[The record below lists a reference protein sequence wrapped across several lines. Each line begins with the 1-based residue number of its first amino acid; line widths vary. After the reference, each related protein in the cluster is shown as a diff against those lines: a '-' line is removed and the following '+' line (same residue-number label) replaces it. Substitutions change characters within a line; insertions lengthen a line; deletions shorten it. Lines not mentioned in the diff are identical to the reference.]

1 MIWSDRRRRKRAVR
15 HAVLAVEAAFT
26 AAPDV
31 PDDATEDEFEV
42 ACDVEDLLAVLAGG
56 LTRSGIGT
64 GAYNDVL
71 ALVGALLARQGR
83 GVDVDQA
90 ARLTTLRDAVVELDG

>member
-1 MIWSDRRRRKRAVR
+1 ML
-15 HAVLAVEAAFT
+15 HAVVAVEAAFT
-26 AAPDV
+26 AVKDLPL
-31 PDDATEDEFEV
+31 DATEDELDV
-42 ACDVEDLLAVLAGG
+42 ASDVEDLAAALAGG

-71 ALVGALLARQGR
+71 ALVASLLARQGR

-90 ARLTTLRDAVVELDG
+90 ARLATLRDAVVALDG